1 MTQCHHCLLFF
12 QYFTGPAI
20 PPPPSVDINKLRRKI
35 TEVIR
40 TNYAGLSKTLKSNI
54 PAIAKEMYARGLLS
68 EAVKDHPTYDSL
80 MREFEAGLNFKKTVK
95 AIEEHCQ
102 SFIASVSS
110 QKGPAESHARA
121 IADEWKDGVMKE
133 LKITFMTGGGWKKI
147 GLEIEP
153 SEVLEKKRE

>member
-1 MTQCHHCLLFF
+1 
-12 QYFTGPAI
+12 
-20 PPPPSVDINKLRRKI
+20 
-35 TEVIR
+35 
-40 TNYAGLSKTLKSNI
+40 
-54 PAIAKEMYARGLLS
+54 MYARGLLS
-68 EAVKDHPTYDSL
+68 ESVKDHPTYDRL

-121 IADEWKDGVMKE
+121 IADEWKDEVMKE
-133 LKITFMTGGGWKKI
+133 LKFTFMMGGRQKKR

-153 SEVLEKKRE
+153 SEDVLEKKRE

>member
-1 MTQCHHCLLFF
+1 MSSLSIISPN
-12 QYFTGPAI
+12 FTGPHI
-20 PPPPSVDINKLRRKI
+20 PPPPSVDISKLRRII

-40 TNYAGLSKTLKSNI
+40 TNYADLSKTLKSNI
-54 PAIAKEMYARGLLS
+54 LAIAKEMYARGLLS
-68 EAVKDHPTYDSL
+68 ESVKDCPTYDSL

-133 LKITFMTGGGWKKI
+133 LKFTFN
-147 GLEIEP
+147 
-153 SEVLEKKRE
+153 V

>member
-1 MTQCHHCLLFF
+1 MTQINVINVIIVC
-12 QYFTGPAI
+12 YFTGPHI
-20 PPPPSVDINKLRRKI
+20 PPPPSVDISKLRRII

-40 TNYAGLSKTLKSNI
+40 TNYADLSKTLKSNI
-54 PAIAKEMYARGLLS
+54 LAIAKEMYSKGLLS
-68 EAVKDHPTYDSL
+68 ESVKDCPTYDSL

-102 SFIASVSS
+102 SFIVSVSS

-133 LKITFMTGGGWKKI
+133 LKFTFK
-147 GLEIEP
+147 
-153 SEVLEKKRE
+153 V